1 MEDNGERIA
10 VVGLGAILP
19 DAPTA
24 PAFWTNVKQGRYS
37 IGDVPVGRWDPDLY
51 YDSDRKAPDKTYS
64 KIGGWVKE
72 WNWDPLAWRLPIP
85 PRVGDEMDDGQKW
98 AIACTREA
106 LLDYGYPERPL
117 DPERTAVIIG
127 NAMAGEKHYLTAF
140 RIMFPELAEEL
151 IAAPNFMA
159 LPRDVQNAILSEL
172 QTGIGKR
179 FPEITEDTMPGELSN
194 ILAGRVANLYNFR
207 GPSFTT
213 DAACASGL
221 AAISAAVQGLR
232 AHEYDSVVTGGVDRN
247 MGVAAF
253 VKFCKIGALSA
264 TGTRPYA
271 AGADGFVM
279 GEGGALFLL
288 KRLTDAE
295 RDGDTIYAVIRSL
308 AGSSD
313 GKGKGI
319 TAPNPI
325 GQRLAIERAW
335 RAAGVS
341 PETAT
346 LIEGHGTSTT
356 VGDAVELDSL
366 RAVFGIARVP
376 RGAIALGSVK
386 SNIGH
391 LKSAAGAAGILKTI
405 YALHDKVLP
414 PSINFN
420 EPNPGFDWA
429 SVPFRVNTELRE
441 WEQPA
446 NDIRRAGVSA
456 FGFGGTN
463 FHAVLEEYVPGSSD
477 STQRH
482 VVAVNETRATEPVS
496 VNETR
501 ATEPDAVPAK
511 APLRGAMVI
520 GAPTTEALAQRLAT
534 VKAEADAGREP
545 ARAAPSA
552 ANLSAPERL
561 AIDYADTSDLAAKA
575 EVASKAMATDTP
587 AVWKAMRSRGIFR
600 GTGPAPKVAFLYTG
614 QGSQYVNM
622 LKELRKSEPI
632 VAQTF
637 ADADRVMAPLLGKAL
652 SDYIFV
658 DGGDAAA
665 VGTAEADLMQTAITQ
680 PAVLATDLS
689 LTKLLGAYG
698 IHPDMVMGHSLGEYG
713 ALVAAGALT
722 FDAALEAVSARGREM
737 TNVVVEDRGKMAA
750 IVAPLK
756 EIERIVDSIDGYV
769 VVANMNSNTQAVI
782 GGASDAVDRAVKAFS
797 DAGFQAIPLPVSH
810 AFHTSIVAPASG
822 PLREVLVRLNLRAPE
837 IPIVA
842 NVTGDFYPMGDGVVP
857 QMLDILS
864 AQVASPVQFAK
875 GLRTL
880 YEAGARVF
888 VEVGP
893 KKALA
898 VFADDVLG
906 DHADVLPLFTN
917 HPKIGDIPSF
927 NQALCGLY
935 AAGLGVATT
944 QPSQTDPRQTQ
955 PSQTEPSQTEP
966 SPRAE
971 AQPAT
976 AEGARAPTNGKLEAL
991 FAEFLE
997 RARQISD
1004 RKATEQ
1010 PGENERPDV
1019 VVTGAALGLPG
1030 TPHVFDDANVG
1041 RILNGE
1047 QLIGT
1052 IPETLQKAMLAK
1064 HITRLVKRENG
1075 DPRFETIDDAADVI
1089 KLAGRAGA
1097 FDLAEEFGVSADRL
1111 LALDRSTQLAIGAG
1125 IDALR
1130 DAGIPLVR
1138 KYRTTA
1144 KGTKLPEGWTLP
1156 EGLRD
1161 DTGVIFASAF
1171 PGLDAFAD
1179 EISRYQEDRARR
1191 EQLADLEEVRAR
1203 SGETDGQRTPLVID
1217 LDTRIAALRTEID
1230 DHPYEFDRRFLFKC
1244 LSMGHAQFAE
1254 IVGARGPNTQINSA
1268 CASTTL
1274 AFGLAEDWIRAGRCR
1289 RVLVVAAD
1297 DATSDHMMEW
1307 IGAGFLASGAAAT
1320 DAVVEDAATP
1330 FDRRR
1335 HGMLIGM
1342 GAAAFVVE
1350 REDAPRERG
1359 IRPICQLLGVVT
1371 ANSAFHGS
1379 RLDVEHISGVMES
1392 LISGAETRWG
1402 IARAEIAPQLVFVSH
1417 ETYTPARGGSAAA
1430 EVEALRHVFGAATDR
1445 IVVANTKGF
1454 TGHPMGV
1461 GIEDVVA
1468 VKTLETGLVPPVPN
1482 FKDVDPDL
1490 GTLNLSTGG
1499 AYPVRYALRLA
1510 AGFGSQISMSLL
1522 RWIPSP
1528 NGSRTAPEDAN
1539 YTSRIDDPDVWN
1551 GWLTEISGDAAPELE
1566 VVQRALHVKAHSD
1579 RPAKAARDDK
1589 TPPSVAS
1596 PVETAASLV
1605 ETAPSVAVA
1614 AAPSEDEIRSTVLGL
1629 VAEKTGYPADMLELD
1644 LDLEADLGVDTV
1656 KQAEIFVALR
1666 ETYGIPRD
1674 DALKLRDFP
1683 TLSHVIGFVRERA
1696 AATEPPIA
1704 PAEPAE
1710 TPAQVS
1716 EIIPTAAA
1724 TGPSEEEVKEHVLGL
1739 VAEKTGYPA
1748 DMLELDL
1755 DLEADLGVDTV
1766 KQAEIFVA
1774 LRETYGIPRDDA
1786 LKLRDFPTLAHVI
1799 GFVRERA
1806 VAAEPPAAVS
1816 EPVATPA
1823 EQPDIVP

>member
-288 KRLTDAE
+288 KRLADAE

-366 RAVFGIARVP
+366 RAVFGIAGVP

-501 ATEPDAVPAK
+501 ATEPGAVPAK

-756 EIERIVDSIDGYV
+756 EVERIVDSIDGYV

-822 PLREVLVRLNLRAPE
+822 PLREVLVRLELRAPE

-976 AEGARAPTNGKLEAL
+976 AEG
-991 FAEFLE
+991 
-997 RARQISD
+997 
-1004 RKATEQ
+1004 
-1010 PGENERPDV
+1010 
-1019 VVTGAALGLPG
+1019 
-1030 TPHVFDDANVG
+1030 
-1041 RILNGE
+1041 
-1047 QLIGT
+1047 
-1052 IPETLQKAMLAK
+1052 
-1064 HITRLVKRENG
+1064 TR
-1075 DPRFETIDDAADVI
+1075 
-1089 KLAGRAGA
+1089 
-1097 FDLAEEFGVSADRL
+1097 
-1111 LALDRSTQLAIGAG
+1111 
-1125 IDALR
+1125 
-1130 DAGIPLVR
+1130 
-1138 KYRTTA
+1138 
-1144 KGTKLPEGWTLP
+1144 
-1156 EGLRD
+1156 
-1161 DTGVIFASAF
+1161 
-1171 PGLDAFAD
+1171 
-1179 EISRYQEDRARR
+1179 
-1191 EQLADLEEVRAR
+1191 
-1203 SGETDGQRTPLVID
+1203 
-1217 LDTRIAALRTEID
+1217 
-1230 DHPYEFDRRFLFKC
+1230 
-1244 LSMGHAQFAE
+1244 
-1254 IVGARGPNTQINSA
+1254 
-1268 CASTTL
+1268 
-1274 AFGLAEDWIRAGRCR
+1274 
-1289 RVLVVAAD
+1289 
-1297 DATSDHMMEW
+1297 
-1307 IGAGFLASGAAAT
+1307 
-1320 DAVVEDAATP
+1320 
-1330 FDRRR
+1330 
-1335 HGMLIGM
+1335 
-1342 GAAAFVVE
+1342 
-1350 REDAPRERG
+1350 
-1359 IRPICQLLGVVT
+1359 
-1371 ANSAFHGS
+1371 
-1379 RLDVEHISGVMES
+1379 
-1392 LISGAETRWG
+1392 
-1402 IARAEIAPQLVFVSH
+1402 
-1417 ETYTPARGGSAAA
+1417 
-1430 EVEALRHVFGAATDR
+1430 
-1445 IVVANTKGF
+1445 
-1454 TGHPMGV
+1454 
-1461 GIEDVVA
+1461 
-1468 VKTLETGLVPPVPN
+1468 
-1482 FKDVDPDL
+1482 
-1490 GTLNLSTGG
+1490 
-1499 AYPVRYALRLA
+1499 
-1510 AGFGSQISMSLL
+1510 
-1522 RWIPSP
+1522 
-1528 NGSRTAPEDAN
+1528 
-1539 YTSRIDDPDVWN
+1539 
-1551 GWLTEISGDAAPELE
+1551 
-1566 VVQRALHVKAHSD
+1566 
-1579 RPAKAARDDK
+1579 
-1589 TPPSVAS
+1589 
-1596 PVETAASLV
+1596 
-1605 ETAPSVAVA
+1605 
-1614 AAPSEDEIRSTVLGL
+1614 
-1629 VAEKTGYPADMLELD
+1629 
-1644 LDLEADLGVDTV
+1644 
-1656 KQAEIFVALR
+1656 
-1666 ETYGIPRD
+1666 
-1674 DALKLRDFP
+1674 
-1683 TLSHVIGFVRERA
+1683 
-1696 AATEPPIA
+1696 
-1704 PAEPAE
+1704 
-1710 TPAQVS
+1710 
-1716 EIIPTAAA
+1716 
-1724 TGPSEEEVKEHVLGL
+1724 
-1739 VAEKTGYPA
+1739 
-1748 DMLELDL
+1748 
-1755 DLEADLGVDTV
+1755 
-1766 KQAEIFVA
+1766 
-1774 LRETYGIPRDDA
+1774 
-1786 LKLRDFPTLAHVI
+1786 
-1799 GFVRERA
+1799 
-1806 VAAEPPAAVS
+1806 
-1816 EPVATPA
+1816 
-1823 EQPDIVP
+1823 

>member
-1 MEDNGERIA
+1 
-10 VVGLGAILP
+10 
-19 DAPTA
+19 
-24 PAFWTNVKQGRYS
+24 
-37 IGDVPVGRWDPDLY
+37 
-51 YDSDRKAPDKTYS
+51 
-64 KIGGWVKE
+64 
-72 WNWDPLAWRLPIP
+72 
-85 PRVGDEMDDGQKW
+85 
-98 AIACTREA
+98 
-106 LLDYGYPERPL
+106 
-117 DPERTAVIIG
+117 
-127 NAMAGEKHYLTAF
+127 
-140 RIMFPELAEEL
+140 
-151 IAAPNFMA
+151 
-159 LPRDVQNAILSEL
+159 
-172 QTGIGKR
+172 
-179 FPEITEDTMPGELSN
+179 
-194 ILAGRVANLYNFR
+194 
-207 GPSFTT
+207 
-213 DAACASGL
+213 
-221 AAISAAVQGLR
+221 
-232 AHEYDSVVTGGVDRN
+232 
-247 MGVAAF
+247 
-253 VKFCKIGALSA
+253 
-264 TGTRPYA
+264 
-271 AGADGFVM
+271 
-279 GEGGALFLL
+279 
-288 KRLTDAE
+288 
-295 RDGDTIYAVIRSL
+295 
-308 AGSSD
+308 
-313 GKGKGI
+313 
-319 TAPNPI
+319 
-325 GQRLAIERAW
+325 
-335 RAAGVS
+335 
-341 PETAT
+341 
-346 LIEGHGTSTT
+346 
-356 VGDAVELDSL
+356 
-366 RAVFGIARVP
+366 
-376 RGAIALGSVK
+376 
-386 SNIGH
+386 
-391 LKSAAGAAGILKTI
+391 
-405 YALHDKVLP
+405 
-414 PSINFN
+414 
-420 EPNPGFDWA
+420 
-429 SVPFRVNTELRE
+429 
-441 WEQPA
+441 
-446 NDIRRAGVSA
+446 
-456 FGFGGTN
+456 
-463 FHAVLEEYVPGSSD
+463 HAVLEEYVPGSSE

-501 ATEPDAVPAK
+501 ATEPGAVPPK
-511 APLRGAMVI
+511 APPRGAMVI

-545 ARAAPSA
+545 APAAPSA
-552 ANLSAPERL
+552 ADLSAPERL
-561 AIDYADTSDLAAKA
+561 AIDYADAPDLAAKA
-575 EVASKAMATDTP
+575 EIAAKAIAADNP
-587 AVWKAMRSRGIFR
+587 AMWKALRPRGIFR

-756 EIERIVDSIDGYV
+756 EVERIVDSIDGYV

-944 QPSQTDPRQTQ
+944 QPSQTGPRQTQ

-976 AEGARAPTNGKLEAL
+976 AEGTRAPTNGKLEAL

-1392 LISGAETRWG
+1392 LISGAEIRWG

-1551 GWLTEISGDAAPELE
+1551 EWLTEISGDAAPELE

-1614 AAPSEDEIRSTVLGL
+1614 AARSEDEIRSTVLGL

-1739 VAEKTGYPA
+1739 VAEKTGYP
-1748 DMLELDL
+1748 
-1755 DLEADLGVDTV
+1755 
-1766 KQAEIFVA
+1766 
-1774 LRETYGIPRDDA
+1774 
-1786 LKLRDFPTLAHVI
+1786 
-1799 GFVRERA
+1799 
-1806 VAAEPPAAVS
+1806 
-1816 EPVATPA
+1816 
-1823 EQPDIVP
+1823 

>member
-1 MEDNGERIA
+1 
-10 VVGLGAILP
+10 
-19 DAPTA
+19 
-24 PAFWTNVKQGRYS
+24 
-37 IGDVPVGRWDPDLY
+37 
-51 YDSDRKAPDKTYS
+51 
-64 KIGGWVKE
+64 
-72 WNWDPLAWRLPIP
+72 
-85 PRVGDEMDDGQKW
+85 
-98 AIACTREA
+98 
-106 LLDYGYPERPL
+106 
-117 DPERTAVIIG
+117 
-127 NAMAGEKHYLTAF
+127 
-140 RIMFPELAEEL
+140 
-151 IAAPNFMA
+151 
-159 LPRDVQNAILSEL
+159 
-172 QTGIGKR
+172 
-179 FPEITEDTMPGELSN
+179 
-194 ILAGRVANLYNFR
+194 
-207 GPSFTT
+207 
-213 DAACASGL
+213 
-221 AAISAAVQGLR
+221 
-232 AHEYDSVVTGGVDRN
+232 
-247 MGVAAF
+247 
-253 VKFCKIGALSA
+253 
-264 TGTRPYA
+264 
-271 AGADGFVM
+271 
-279 GEGGALFLL
+279 
-288 KRLTDAE
+288 
-295 RDGDTIYAVIRSL
+295 
-308 AGSSD
+308 
-313 GKGKGI
+313 
-319 TAPNPI
+319 
-325 GQRLAIERAW
+325 
-335 RAAGVS
+335 
-341 PETAT
+341 
-346 LIEGHGTSTT
+346 
-356 VGDAVELDSL
+356 
-366 RAVFGIARVP
+366 
-376 RGAIALGSVK
+376 
-386 SNIGH
+386 
-391 LKSAAGAAGILKTI
+391 
-405 YALHDKVLP
+405 
-414 PSINFN
+414 
-420 EPNPGFDWA
+420 
-429 SVPFRVNTELRE
+429 
-441 WEQPA
+441 
-446 NDIRRAGVSA
+446 
-456 FGFGGTN
+456 
-463 FHAVLEEYVPGSSD
+463 
-477 STQRH
+477 
-482 VVAVNETRATEPVS
+482 
-496 VNETR
+496 
-501 ATEPDAVPAK
+501 
-511 APLRGAMVI
+511 
-520 GAPTTEALAQRLAT
+520 
-534 VKAEADAGREP
+534 
-545 ARAAPSA
+545 
-552 ANLSAPERL
+552 
-561 AIDYADTSDLAAKA
+561 
-575 EVASKAMATDTP
+575 
-587 AVWKAMRSRGIFR
+587 
-600 GTGPAPKVAFLYTG
+600 
-614 QGSQYVNM
+614 
-622 LKELRKSEPI
+622 
-632 VAQTF
+632 
-637 ADADRVMAPLLGKAL
+637 
-652 SDYIFV
+652 
-658 DGGDAAA
+658 
-665 VGTAEADLMQTAITQ
+665 
-680 PAVLATDLS
+680 
-689 LTKLLGAYG
+689 
-698 IHPDMVMGHSLGEYG
+698 
-713 ALVAAGALT
+713 
-722 FDAALEAVSARGREM
+722 
-737 TNVVVEDRGKMAA
+737 
-750 IVAPLK
+750 
-756 EIERIVDSIDGYV
+756 
-769 VVANMNSNTQAVI
+769 
-782 GGASDAVDRAVKAFS
+782 
-797 DAGFQAIPLPVSH
+797 
-810 AFHTSIVAPASG
+810 VAPASG
-822 PLREVLVRLNLRAPE
+822 PLREVLVRLELRAPE

-976 AEGARAPTNGKLEAL
+976 AEGARAPTNGMLEAL

-1392 LISGAETRWG
+1392 LISGAEIRWG

-1539 YTSRIDDPDVWN
+1539 YTSRIDDPDAWN
-1551 GWLTEISGDAAPELE
+1551 EWLTEISGDAAPELE

-1614 AAPSEDEIRSTVLGL
+1614 AARSEDEFRSTVLGL

-1696 AATEPPIA
+1696 VAAEPPA
-1704 PAEPAE
+1704 AVSEPVVTPAEQPDIVPIA
-1710 TPAQVS
+1710 TPAG
-1716 EIIPTAAA
+1716 PT
-1724 TGPSEEEVKEHVLGL
+1724 EEEVKERVLGL

-1774 LRETYGIPRDDA
+1774 LRETYGIP
-1786 LKLRDFPTLAHVI
+1786 
-1799 GFVRERA
+1799 
-1806 VAAEPPAAVS
+1806 
-1816 EPVATPA
+1816 
-1823 EQPDIVP
+1823 